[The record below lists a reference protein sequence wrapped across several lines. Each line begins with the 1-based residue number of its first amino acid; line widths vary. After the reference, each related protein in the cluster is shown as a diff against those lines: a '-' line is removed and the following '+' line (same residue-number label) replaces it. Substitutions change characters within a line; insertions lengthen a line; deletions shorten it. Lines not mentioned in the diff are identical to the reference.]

1 VQVNL
6 SHGRE
11 NSRMTARFGEE
22 LDAAIAE
29 ARAIVR
35 QPFPWWLRPFV
46 VRGVIGITLVRR
58 IYISTT
64 ASGEAIERLLR
75 HELTHV
81 RQINRLGVVR
91 FYWRYLAEFARNIRR
106 GMSFDA
112 AYRHISF
119 EEEAFAAETY
129 NRLPGTAE

>member
-1 VQVNL
+1 
-6 SHGRE
+6 
-11 NSRMTARFGEE
+11 MTAHFSEE

-35 QPFPWWLRPFV
+35 RPFPWWLRPFV
-46 VRGVIGITLVRR
+46 VRNVIGITLGRH
-58 IYISTT
+58 IYLSTG

-81 RQINRLGVVR
+81 RQINRLGVVG
-91 FYWRYLAEFARNIRR
+91 FYWRYLAEFARNVSR

-119 EEEAFAAETY
+119 EQEAFASETY
-129 NRLPGTAE
+129 NRHPGTAE